1 MWIDLVP
8 TWLTTCSLFCRSSDH
23 VFEAKQLSQSQASL
37 EQDAPQTC
45 WVTLM
50 WAGMELGTLQVRS
63 EHDQSIGFPLA
74 FWRGDRTRKM
84 TRHWER
90 RNNEWENGW
99 ITTNMFHHVSINH
112 RRIKNPWIFPRT
124 SLYMGTSVVIKWH
137 RSASLLAKPRMN
149 HFTGGRSSSL
159 NAWPT
164 QQHVK
169 AFLNGAM
176 GRALYSTP
184 YVPICFNIPFWL
196 RTKSYKNH
204 CMFMSPW
211 SHRPRSHTN
220 EHLSHSSLAVLGGVF
235 RRWRSA
241 CWCPCPAWR
250 LQLGS

>member
-1 MWIDLVP
+1 MFVQMWIDLVP

-99 ITTNMFHHVSINH
+99 DNDKHVSSCFHKPQENQ
-112 RRIKNPWIFPRT
+112 KSMGY
-124 SLYMGTSVVIKWH
+124 SLELLYIWGPLWWSNGTD
-137 RSASLLAKPRMN
+137 RQAS
-149 HFTGGRSSSL
+149 
-159 NAWPT
+159 
-164 QQHVK
+164 
-169 AFLNGAM
+169 
-176 GRALYSTP
+176 
-184 YVPICFNIPFWL
+184 
-196 RTKSYKNH
+196 
-204 CMFMSPW
+204 
-211 SHRPRSHTN
+211 
-220 EHLSHSSLAVLGGVF
+220 
-235 RRWRSA
+235 
-241 CWCPCPAWR
+241 
-250 LQLGS
+250 